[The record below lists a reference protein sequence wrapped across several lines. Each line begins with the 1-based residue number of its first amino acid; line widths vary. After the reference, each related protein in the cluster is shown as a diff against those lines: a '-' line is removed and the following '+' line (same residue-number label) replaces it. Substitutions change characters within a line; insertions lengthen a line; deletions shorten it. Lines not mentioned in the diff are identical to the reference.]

1 MFNITYDEMSNGK
14 HYARGFQI
22 KFANGYVLSVQFGA
36 FNYCSNKDNTR
47 RNNFVLGAVTDK
59 YSKCDNCETAIIKPN
74 GRFLKYKGDDVQGW
88 QTANDV
94 AEAITFINSLESNN
108 YGRVA

>member
-1 MFNITYDEMSNGK
+1 MFNITHDEIGNCK
-14 HYARGFQI
+14 YARGFQI
-22 KFANGYVLSVQFGA
+22 EFANGYVLSVQFGA
-36 FNYCSNKDNTR
+36 FNYCSNKDNTHWDD
-47 RNNFVLGAVTDK
+47 FVLTDK

-108 YGRVA
+108 YGRVAS